1 MHMPD
6 PTKAT
11 ISATEMPMLLG
22 CSPYGTRWMLFQR
35 FAKGIEA
42 PGPDHNRLDWGTK
55 MEPLLL
61 EQAAADLRLDV
72 TTNRQADGSQIYR
85 RRGLLGCSR
94 DADIYDPQR
103 GAGALETKCCFDY
116 KILMQEW
123 DGGKTPPRQH
133 EIQLQQQMYVGD
145 GERPYQWGTIALWC
159 GGDMTYFHR
168 KPMPDLWEMFE
179 REAKQFFEDVK
190 AGNEPEPFGSPV
202 EVPLLKQMFDKPSGE
217 IINAVEKFGEVE
229 ATKLAQQVVDAE
241 YQRVQRLAAEKV
253 EESVKA
259 KFLGLLKD
267 ADEIELPQGIRVTRK
282 VGVSR
287 YKAQPAREVAT
298 ISVKAHIP
306 QQIDGGFGGV

>member
-1 MHMPD
+1 MPD
-6 PTKAT
+6 PTLKT
-11 ISATEMPMLLG
+11 ISATEMSMLLG
-22 CSPYGTRWMLFQR
+22 VSPYGTKWMLYQR

-61 EQAAADLRLDV
+61 DQAAADLRLEV
-72 TTNRQADGSQIYR
+72 QTNRQPDGSQIYI

-103 GAGALETKCCFDY
+103 GPGALETKCCFDY

-145 GERPYQWGTIALWC
+145 GTTPYEWGTIALWC

-168 KPMPDLWEMFE
+168 KPMPDLWETFE
-179 REAKQFFEDVK
+179 QAAAIFFQQVND
-190 AGNEPEPFGSPV
+190 GIEPEPFGSPV
-202 EVPLLKQMFDKPSGE
+202 EVPLLKVIFDKPTGE
-217 IINAVEKFGEVE
+217 IVNGVERLGEGE
-229 ATKLAQQVVDAE
+229 ATKLAQRVVDAE

-253 EESVKA
+253 EEKVKA
-259 KFLGLLKD
+259 EILGLLKD
-267 ADEIELPQGIRVTRK
+267 ADEIELPQGIRVK
-282 VGVSR
+282 VNRS
-287 YKAQPAREVAT
+287 ARAGYSVKPST
-298 ISVKAHIP
+298 VITVKAHIP
-306 QQIDGGFGGV
+306 HQIDGGFGGL